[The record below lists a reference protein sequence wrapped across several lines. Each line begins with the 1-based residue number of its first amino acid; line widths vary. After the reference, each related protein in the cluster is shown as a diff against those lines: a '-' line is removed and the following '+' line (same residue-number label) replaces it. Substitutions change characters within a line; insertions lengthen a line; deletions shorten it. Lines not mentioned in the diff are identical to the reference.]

1 MTNICID
8 AAQISETRHVF
19 GTSGSEIRG
28 PDLLLDVTS
37 GINKD
42 RLSGV
47 ILVQAAINLETAMA
61 DLHTFFQRQPRPLR
75 DSQYFAKMGSWGRRN
90 RLPVSAKARLTVA

>member
-8 AAQISETRHVF
+8 DVRISETRPVF
-19 GTSGSEIRG
+19 WNSGSEIRG
-28 PDLLLDVTS
+28 SDLPFDVTS
-37 GINKD
+37 GVDED

-61 DLHTFFQRQPRPLR
+61 GLDTFMQGQPRHL
-75 DSQYFAKMGSWGRRN
+75 
-90 RLPVSAKARLTVA
+90 